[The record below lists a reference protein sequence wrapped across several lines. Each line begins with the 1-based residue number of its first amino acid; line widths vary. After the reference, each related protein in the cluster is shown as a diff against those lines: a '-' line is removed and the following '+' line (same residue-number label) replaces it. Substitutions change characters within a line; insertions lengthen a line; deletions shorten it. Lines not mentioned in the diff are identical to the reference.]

1 MWLNRMRQEDGMSLP
16 ELLTALVI
24 ASIVSLAAFGLI
36 DTVMHRYGETAARV
50 DTAQRSRLAM
60 DQITRELRSQVCVTR
75 SDPTLMTTPRSLYAA
90 TPTSVT
96 FFADLGDESY
106 KTGTT
111 TMPVATLRTLAL
123 DGAKLTETTVQGIN
137 DTANVGAVNFGYTGV
152 ADKPN
157 TVTRELLNNISPLME
172 GGAALPLFTYWAYNT
187 ASPPALVQVAPG
199 PGGLSVAQ
207 LQSVAMITV
216 SFEVNPTKATI
227 TRGATG
233 MKNDVFI
240 RTADPNSNHP
250 LPTCM

>member
-1 MWLNRMRQEDGMSLP
+1 MLNRLRQEDGMSLP

-24 ASIVSLAAFGLI
+24 ASIVSLAAFGLVE
-36 DTVMHRYGETAARV
+36 TVMNRYGETAARV

-75 SDPTLMTTPRSLYAA
+75 SDTTLMTTPRSLYAA

-111 TMPVATLRTLAL
+111 TMPVATLRTLTL
-123 DGAKLTETTVQGIN
+123 TGAKLTETTVQGIN
-137 DTANVGAVNFGYTGV
+137 DATTVGAVTFTYPGV
-152 ADKPN
+152 AKTPY
-157 TVTRELLNNISPLME
+157 TVTRELLNNISLLRE
-172 GGAALPLFTYWAYNT
+172 NGATVPLFTYWVYNT
-187 ASPPALVQVAPG
+187 ATPPALVPVVPG
-199 PGGLSVAQ
+199 PGGLTQAE
-207 LQSVAMITV
+207 LQSVAKIGI
-216 SFEVNPTKATI
+216 SFKVNATKVTI
-227 TRGATG
+227 TRGATA

-240 RTADPNSNHP
+240 RTADPNSQHP

>member
-1 MWLNRMRQEDGMSLP
+1 MLTRLRQEDGMSLP

-36 DTVMHRYGETAARV
+36 DTVMSRYGDTAARV

-90 TPTSVT
+90 TPTSIT

-111 TMPVATLRTLAL
+111 TMPVATLRTLTL
-123 DGAKLTETTVQGIN
+123 TGAKLTETTVQGVN
-137 DTANVGAVNFGYTGV
+137 DTVNAGAVTFKY
-152 ADKPN
+152 ADVDKSPN
-157 TVTRELLNNISPLME
+157 TVTRELLNNVSPLTE
-172 GGAALPLFTYWAYNT
+172 SGATVPLFTYWVYNT
-187 ASPPALVQVAPG
+187 ASPPALVQVLPG
-199 PGGLSVAQ
+199 PGGLSQTQ
-207 LQSVAMITV
+207 LQSVAKIGI
-216 SFEVNPTKATI
+216 SFKVNANRAT
-227 TRGATG
+227 TPRGSTA

-240 RTADPNSNHP
+240 RTADPNSQHP